1 MVVASVILILS
12 TPSFSEEE
20 RLTSIQAELAA
31 RNGES
36 LFYESK
42 IKQLEEKCYK
52 YRSDEIEFNQLKSEH
67 NNLKEQFF
75 EDRIRFEKTIQDLEI
90 ELKRYKSNQIYS
102 KVKETELPNTVSNAS
117 KSPRSSCLTYMSM
130 KDKEFPLYESIHSSM
145 LQVFK

>member
-1 MVVASVILILS
+1 M
-12 TPSFSEEE
+12 
-20 RLTSIQAELAA
+20 A

-42 IKQLEEKCYK
+42 IKQLEEKYYK

-102 KVKETELPNTVSNAS
+102 KVKETELPNTVSNAVQYHLDLLV
-117 KSPRSSCLTYMSM
+117 SPTC
-130 KDKEFPLYESIHSSM
+130 
-145 LQVFK
+145 Q